1 MVINPMSVH
10 KLSKFFLIVS
20 VFITLISVGAV
31 YSSVRGAEISI
42 EKDDLQSQSMTHLLN
57 STDWWNDY
65 QAHKL
70 REIIYQ
76 LEVNLNPTN
85 HTISKLLTK
94 LHADKSVTDSL
105 ANLKQKAQTERTSY
119 DQSVATSAHYSK
131 LIEYYDFAAILMIV
145 AIAIG
150 GIAEIARNKL
160 LAYPSFIIG
169 GLGVLVLLSV
179 SLMQAH

>member
-1 MVINPMSVH
+1 MSDH

-20 VFITLISVGAV
+20 VFITLVSVGAV

-76 LEVNLNPTN
+76 LELNLNPAN

-150 GIAEIARNKL
+150 GIAEIARKGL

-169 GLGVLVLLSV
+169 GIGVFVLLSV
-179 SLMQAH
+179 SLMSVH

>member
-1 MVINPMSVH
+1 MVITMSDH
-10 KLSKFFLIVS
+10 KLSRFFLIIS
-20 VFITLISVGAV
+20 IFITLVSVGAV

-42 EKDDLQSQSMTHLLN
+42 EKDDLQSQSLTHLLN

-76 LEVNLNPTN
+76 LEVNLNPGN
-85 HTISKLLTK
+85 HTISKALTK
-94 LHADKSVTDSL
+94 LHAGKSVTDSL
-105 ANLKQKAQTERTSY
+105 ANLKQKAETERKSY

-150 GIAEIARNKL
+150 GIAEIARKEL
-160 LAYPSFIIG
+160 LAYPSYIIG
-169 GLGVLVLLSV
+169 GLGVFVLLSV
-179 SLMQAH
+179 SLMTH

>member
-1 MVINPMSVH
+1 MSVH

-85 HTISKLLTK
+85 HT
-94 LHADKSVTDSL
+94 
-105 ANLKQKAQTERTSY
+105 
-119 DQSVATSAHYSK
+119 
-131 LIEYYDFAAILMIV
+131 
-145 AIAIG
+145 
-150 GIAEIARNKL
+150 
-160 LAYPSFIIG
+160 
-169 GLGVLVLLSV
+169 
-179 SLMQAH
+179 

>member
-1 MVINPMSVH
+1 MSNH
-10 KLSKFFLIVS
+10 KLSRFFLIIS
-20 VFITLISVGAV
+20 IFITLVSVGAV

-42 EKDDLQSQSMTHLLN
+42 EKDDLQSQSLTHLLN

-76 LEVNLNPTN
+76 LQINLNPTN
-85 HTISKLLTK
+85 HTIPSKLLTK

-105 ANLKQKAQTERTSY
+105 ANLKQKAQTERAAY
-119 DQSVATSAHYSK
+119 DQSLATSAHFSK

-150 GIAEIARNKL
+150 GIAEIARKEL
-160 LAYPSFIIG
+160 LAYPSYIIG
-169 GLGVLVLLSV
+169 GIGVFVLLSV
-179 SLMQAH
+179 SLMTH